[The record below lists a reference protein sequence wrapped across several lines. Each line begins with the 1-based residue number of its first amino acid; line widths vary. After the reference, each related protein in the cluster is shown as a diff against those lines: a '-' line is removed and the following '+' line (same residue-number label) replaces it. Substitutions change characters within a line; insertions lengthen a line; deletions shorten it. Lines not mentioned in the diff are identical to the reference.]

1 MSAIVIAET
10 SGSESDFKFDVKL
23 QKHQVK
29 ELEAGESLVKIHA
42 AALNHRD
49 IWIMKGQYPGP
60 SPVGSVLAAD
70 GVGTVV
76 KNGST
81 AAVEVGQRVLINPG
95 RGWDSDEREP
105 ERTFS
110 ILGTLAESV
119 TIESKEL
126 VPCPDHLSNTE
137 AAALPLVGLTAFRA
151 VFTKA
156 QVKKGDHVLVTG
168 IGGGVAITALQF
180 AIAAGA
186 HVYVTSSSP
195 EKIQRAVS
203 LGAKGGVSYKDEN
216 FVAEL
221 KKLLGDN
228 LLSAIIDGSGGPLYQ
243 QYPDVLRNGGIIVN
257 YGQTAGI
264 APFNRSAFIKNIELR
279 GSTMGSRREFQE
291 MVTFVKE
298 RQIKPIVSQV
308 WHGLSE
314 KSVKEALQVMNQ
326 GQQFGK
332 LVIEVDNN

>member
-1 MSAIVIAET
+1 MSNFRNI
-10 SGSESDFKFDVKL
+10 K
-23 QKHQVK
+23 VK
-29 ELEAGESLVKIHA
+29 EPEAGESLVKIKG

-49 IWIMKGQYPGP
+49 IWILNGQIPDP
-60 SPVGSVLAAD
+60 SPVGSVFASDA
-70 GVGTVV
+70 VGTVV

-95 RGWDSDEREP
+95 HGWDSDKRAP
-105 ERTFS
+105 ERTFG
-110 ILGTLAESV
+110 ILGLHPLPGKRTLAEFV

-126 VPCPDHLSNTE
+126 VPCPDHLSDTE

-151 VFTKA
+151 LFRKA
-156 QVKKGDHVLVTG
+156 EVKKGDHVLITG

-186 HVYVTSSSP
+186 YVYVTSSSP
-195 EKIQRAVS
+195 KKIQRAVN

-216 FVAEL
+216 FVGEL

-243 QYPDVLRNGGIIVN
+243 QYPQVLQSGGIIVN
-257 YGQTAGI
+257 YGQTAGV
-264 APFNRSAFIKNIELR
+264 APFNGSAFFKNIELR
-279 GSTMGSRREFQE
+279 GSTMGSRRELHE
-291 MVTFVKE
+291 MVSFVKDH
-298 RQIKPIVSQV
+298 QIKPIVSQV

-314 KSVKEALQVMNQ
+314 KSVKEALRVMNQ

-332 LVIEVDNN
+332 LVIQIDNN